1 MKKSIVIIFIFC
13 FTASFGQI
21 NSYLRKAARA
31 VEKNKLEVAKSNFL
45 KAHAIDK
52 TNYEANLGVG
62 FVLCEFMGKYE
73 EALPYLEAAYAK
85 TPNDTFPDLIYAL
98 AKCYQHKGEFEKSKN
113 LFSKLSVKISQ
124 DKEQD
129 TYNINDLNKRIED
142 CNYAQKNNN
151 VIFDKNSYVGNIGTK
166 VNTDMPEYVPVITN
180 NNELLF
186 TSRRKDS
193 DKEKRSKIDD
203 KYFENMYISKLVN
216 GRPQTVS
223 TYSLANSIL
232 KTNYKKKHISV
243 ISASNDGKTVFL
255 YQDNKIHEVKEDI
268 NKNRST
274 KALSKNVNMDFYQ
287 NHASVSK
294 DGKILFFT
302 SEDKRGSGG
311 LDIYQSTKGAD
322 GEWGAPENLGN
333 IINTP
338 FDEDAPFLSADGQTL
353 YFASKGHP
361 GYGNYDIYKSKL
373 INGQWSVPEN
383 LNTPVNSSG
392 DDIFLVHTVDETNSY
407 FSSYRSGG
415 FGDMDIYKITY
426 LDKFKKECTEK
437 TNSLLSIES
446 KLVDEKTHLVNFT
459 STLSQSIKAI
469 AYQWTFNQTKLPND
483 ASQISQNVSNTETG
497 DSVYVKV
504 IAGCD
509 TCIEPIVLCNFIKYQ
524 KPKEEIIATVA
535 EESGKNPYDDKL
547 ILAYLS
553 KSKIAALGFNLT
565 PVHFNLNKSNLR
577 KDAVDILK
585 TNVDVL
591 AKHPEISV
599 LIYGFADSRGSEAHN
614 LPLSKK
620 RAKEVKDYLI
630 SKGVKSS
637 QIEQVNGK
645 GETFILN
652 QCTEGVTC
660 EDTEHEVNRRVEF
673 ILFEKK

>member
-1 MKKSIVIIFIFC
+1 
-13 FTASFGQI
+13 
-21 NSYLRKAARA
+21 
-31 VEKNKLEVAKSNFL
+31 
-45 KAHAIDK
+45 
-52 TNYEANLGVG
+52 
-62 FVLCEFMGKYE
+62 
-73 EALPYLEAAYAK
+73 
-85 TPNDTFPDLIYAL
+85 
-98 AKCYQHKGEFEKSKN
+98 
-113 LFSKLSVKISQ
+113 
-124 DKEQD
+124 
-129 TYNINDLNKRIED
+129 
-142 CNYAQKNNN
+142 
-151 VIFDKNSYVGNIGTK
+151 
-166 VNTDMPEYVPVITN
+166 
-180 NNELLF
+180 
-186 TSRRKDS
+186 
-193 DKEKRSKIDD
+193 
-203 KYFENMYISKLVN
+203 
-216 GRPQTVS
+216 
-223 TYSLANSIL
+223 
-232 KTNYKKKHISV
+232 
-243 ISASNDGKTVFL
+243 
-255 YQDNKIHEVKEDI
+255 
-268 NKNRST
+268 
-274 KALSKNVNMDFYQ
+274 
-287 NHASVSK
+287 
-294 DGKILFFT
+294 T